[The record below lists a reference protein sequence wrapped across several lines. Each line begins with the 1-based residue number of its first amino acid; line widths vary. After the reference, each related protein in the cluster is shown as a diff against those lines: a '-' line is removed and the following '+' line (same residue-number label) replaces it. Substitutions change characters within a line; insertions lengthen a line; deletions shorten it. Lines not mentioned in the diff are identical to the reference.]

1 MSELEWHEKMNAE
14 YDAALSDD
22 ERYEVL
28 RKYMSDSEAQ
38 RTLGHVQSGRTTSA
52 VIKKRS
58 TSRRKGS

>member
-1 MSELEWHEKMNAE
+1 MNAE
-14 YDAALSDD
+14 YDAAKTDD